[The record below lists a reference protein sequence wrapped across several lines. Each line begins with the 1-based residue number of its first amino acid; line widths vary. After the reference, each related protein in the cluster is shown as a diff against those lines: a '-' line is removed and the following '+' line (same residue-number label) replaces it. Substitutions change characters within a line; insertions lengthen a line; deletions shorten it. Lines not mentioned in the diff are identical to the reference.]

1 MKKRILLF
9 CLLLALIAALFT
21 VGVCA
26 ESAEIVG
33 ESTEENP
40 FALLY
45 RDIAQNLDAVFGA
58 FAALGTLV
66 IAFSYKRGM
75 LPLLRGGVGVLS
87 DKVKEIGEESKKIG
101 TESAENAEF
110 VKNQLQIM
118 LTSFRECADSV
129 RGFGETLEEL
139 REKSGEIELL
149 KSLLLGEVELL
160 YDIFSSSSLPQY
172 QKELVARRME
182 EMRAALEG
190 APDEA

>member
-26 ESAEIVG
+26 ESAEIAG
-33 ESTEENP
+33 EEAEENP

-58 FAALGTLV
+58 FAAFGTLV

-101 TESAENAEF
+101 EESSENAEF

-118 LTSFRECADSV
+118 LTSFRECTDSMH
-129 RGFGETLEEL
+129 GFGEALGEL
-139 REKSGEIELL
+139 KKRSDEIGLL

-182 EMRAALEG
+182 EMRTALEG
-190 APDEA
+190 APDET